1 MQQENEVN
9 LFHQTVNTEPEDGLD
24 EPVFREEIQEETS
37 SQLQSTPNDSQE
49 ELDRSLSYQEL
60 DDRKYNIPFVENAF
74 RSSTKLNNSSD
85 RRRV

>member
-1 MQQENEVN
+1 MN
-9 LFHQTVNTEPEDGLD
+9 LFHQTVNTEIDNGLD

-37 SQLQSTPNDSQE
+37 SKLQSSPNDSQE
-49 ELDRSLSYQEL
+49 ELYHSMSYQEF
-60 DDRKYNIPFVENAF
+60 DDRKYHFPFVETTF